1 MSWIRALFDLN
12 KSLLLQGL
20 LLLMAFLLGLQMGQS
35 RLQRQ
40 WDAEKQ
46 IVQIAQA
53 KQEQHASDVA
63 QVQNQISKEISDDYR
78 KKSSLLAS
86 RVVVHERVL
95 DRPEISSGDLSAVST
110 NSEGVTDGASDIAP
124 APFRDEVELLGCGQ
138 LRQDATQTTLM
149 LIEIQHWYLRTY
161 EGETSAER
169 VGVGMCGQRF

>member
-1 MSWIRALFDLN
+1 MSWISAFVELN
-12 KSLLLQGL
+12 KSLLLKGL

-46 IVQIAQA
+46 FLQIAQA
-53 KQEQHASDVA
+53 KQEQRATDVA
-63 QVQNQISKEISDDYR
+63 QIQNQISKEISDDYR

-86 RVVVHERVL
+86 RAVVAERVL
-95 DRPEISSGDLSAVST
+95 DNYESNSDSLSAVST
-110 NSEGVTDGASDIAP
+110 NSEGVTDGASDIAS

-149 LIEIQHWYLRTY
+149 LIEIQRWYLRAY
-161 EGETSAER
+161 EAER
-169 VGVGMCGQRF
+169 

>member
-1 MSWIRALFDLN
+1 MSWIRTFVDLN
-12 KSLLLQGL
+12 KSLLLMGL

-46 IVQIAQA
+46 TVQIAQA
-53 KQEQHASDVA
+53 KQEQHAADVI

-86 RVVVHERVL
+86 RAVVPERVL
-95 DRPEISSGDLSAVST
+95 DQSELSSDGLPAVST
-110 NSEGVTDGASDIAP
+110 NSEGVADGSTDIAP
-124 APFRDEVELLGCGQ
+124 SPFRDEIADLGCVQ

-149 LIEIQHWYLRTY
+149 LIEIQRWYRRAY
-161 EGETSAER
+161 GFER
-169 VGVGMCGQRF
+169 